1 MRFHRFYTKIPIS
14 NDTFDITDR
23 DLIHQWRS
31 VFRYN
36 VGGQVVMFDGSGTD
50 YFCMISSLRPA
61 GATLMVVS
69 KKRIDIPNKKNI
81 WLCVGLIKKDNFE
94 LVVGKAVELGVNHV
108 VPILCERSEKR
119 KINPTRLEKI
129 IIESTEQSGR
139 GDLLSVE
146 KIMTIQEVFDSGILP
161 QEKVAMHPSGISFK
175 QYKDSTNQ
183 ASFAV
188 FVGPEG
194 GFSDKEIALFQKYN
208 MPVVSLGSTIL
219 RAETANIAVASL
231 FLI

>member
-1 MRFHRFYTKIPIS
+1 MRFHRFYTDIPIS
-14 NDTFDITDR
+14 SDTFDVNNK

-36 VGGQVVMFDGSGTD
+36 VGGQVIMFDGSGTD
-50 YFCMISSLRPA
+50 YFCMISSLRPT

-69 KKRIDIPNKKNI
+69 KKVIDFSTRKNL

-94 LVVGKAVELGVNHV
+94 LVVEKAVELGVSHI
-108 VPILCERSEKR
+108 VPIICERSEKR
-119 KINPTRLEKI
+119 KLNFERLKKI

-146 KIMTIQEVFDSGILP
+146 KIMTTQEVLDTGILP
-161 QEKVAMHPSGISFK
+161 QEKVVMHPSGISFK

-183 ASFAV
+183 FSFGV

-194 GFSDKEIALFQKYN
+194 GFSDKEIALFKKYN
-208 MPVVSLGSTIL
+208 MPVVSLGTQIL